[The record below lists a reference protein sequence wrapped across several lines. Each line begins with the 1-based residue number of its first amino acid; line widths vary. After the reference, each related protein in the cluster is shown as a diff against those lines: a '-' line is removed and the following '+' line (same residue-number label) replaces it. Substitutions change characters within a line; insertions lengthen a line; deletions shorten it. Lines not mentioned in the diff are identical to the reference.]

1 MSIDYEYV
9 VIGGLVL
16 NPSRIDE
23 TDLLPDD
30 FKCESYRLIFG
41 TILDMIAANQVID
54 AVTISDKLYKSHPD
68 VQWLPLIGGAAKDC
82 VSPSNISSYAKLLKE
97 ESKRSKAKAICAD
110 LLNNI
115 DNETDS
121 TVDNAVKLLME
132 LSRARQSHEHSI
144 SQAMGRAIEIIQQA
158 ADTDGTIGIPTGITR
173 LDEVLGGFHDSDLY
187 VIGARPAMGKELW
200 IKSKVMTKENGW
212 IEIGKLRVGD
222 QVASIDGEDSFVTGV
237 FPQGKKSLFSVKFRD
252 GRSVLSGLDHQW
264 EVMYRDWDQPRVL
277 TTSTLIQMLDKKRYH
292 NRLSINLFSGDYGN
306 DIGVTLDPW
315 MLGALLGDGCMSD
328 KKGGVHFSSDDKHIV
343 DKFNNALPDGYF
355 LKNTMGVDYSITG
368 AGKGNKSSIR
378 SWLEDLGVYGC
389 LSYDKHVPKPYMDG
403 TRKTRLAV
411 LQGIMDTDGWVE
423 KTGSVVFCS
432 ASKMLAED
440 VVYLVRSIG
449 GTATIKEKRN
459 SHAGAYNVYIQH
471 SNPKELFTLP
481 RKVDRTR
488 ESHTH
493 SGKEATLRLTIKSID
508 YEREDEAFCISV
520 SHNRALYIT
529 EDFIVTHNTAFL
541 LNLID
546 AHTEQCGL
554 ISAEQPAEQIGIRL
568 IAINGRVNAQ
578 KMRSGTLEEFDYQ
591 KLTNTVS
598 KFHQNNNIWINDRSG
613 ISIVD
618 VIRQARK
625 WKHQHNIKA
634 LYIDYIQRIKWTD
647 QRIAKWE
654 QVGNVV
660 MSLKELARDL
670 NIPVI
675 ALAQVNREV
684 EKRADKQPTM
694 GDLANSS
701 EIEKEADVIM
711 TLYRDE
717 AYNEDSQDKGIME
730 VGVCK
735 NRHGPTGIVR
745 TVWVEHFM
753 RVENYQPEYARH

>member
-30 FKCESYRLIFG
+30 FKCESYRMVFS

-54 AVTISDKLYKSHPD
+54 PITISDKLYKSHPD

-82 VSPSNISSYAKLLKE
+82 VSPSNISSYAKMLKDD
-97 ESKRSKAKAICAD
+97 SKRRQAKAICAD

-115 DNETDS
+115 DEETDS
-121 TVDNAVKLLME
+121 SVDNAVKLLME
-132 LSRARQSHEHSI
+132 LSRSRQSSEHSI
-144 SQAMGRAIEIIQQA
+144 SQAMSMAIEIIQTA
-158 ADTDGTIGIPTGITR
+158 ADTEGTIGIPTGITR

-187 VIGARPAMGKELW
+187 VIGARPAMGK
-200 IKSKVMTKENGW
+200 
-212 IEIGKLRVGD
+212 
-222 QVASIDGEDSFVTGV
+222 
-237 FPQGKKSLFSVKFRD
+237 
-252 GRSVLSGLDHQW
+252 
-264 EVMYRDWDQPRVL
+264 
-277 TTSTLIQMLDKKRYH
+277 
-292 NRLSINLFSGDYGN
+292 
-306 DIGVTLDPW
+306 
-315 MLGALLGDGCMSD
+315 
-328 KKGGVHFSSDDKHIV
+328 
-343 DKFNNALPDGYF
+343 
-355 LKNTMGVDYSITG
+355 
-368 AGKGNKSSIR
+368 
-378 SWLEDLGVYGC
+378 
-389 LSYDKHVPKPYMDG
+389 
-403 TRKTRLAV
+403 
-411 LQGIMDTDGWVE
+411 
-423 KTGSVVFCS
+423 
-432 ASKMLAED
+432 
-440 VVYLVRSIG
+440 
-449 GTATIKEKRN
+449 
-459 SHAGAYNVYIQH
+459 
-471 SNPKELFTLP
+471 
-481 RKVDRTR
+481 
-488 ESHTH
+488 
-493 SGKEATLRLTIKSID
+493 
-508 YEREDEAFCISV
+508 
-520 SHNRALYIT
+520 
-529 EDFIVTHNTAFL
+529 TAFL
-541 LNLID
+541 LNLMD

-554 ISAEQPAEQIGIRL
+554 ISAEQPAEQIGLRL
-568 IAINGRVNAQ
+568 IAINGRVSAQ
-578 KMRSGTLEEFDYQ
+578 KMRAGTLEEFDYQ

-598 KFHQNNNIWINDRSG
+598 KFHKNNNIWINDRSG

-625 WKHQHNIKA
+625 WKHQHDIKA

-647 QRIAKWE
+647 QRLAKWE

-684 EKRADKQPTM
+684 EKRADKQPAM

-717 AYNEDSQDKGIME
+717 VYDENSSDKGIME

-745 TVWVEHFM
+745 TVWIEQHM
-753 RVENYQPEYARH
+753 RVENYERQYSQ